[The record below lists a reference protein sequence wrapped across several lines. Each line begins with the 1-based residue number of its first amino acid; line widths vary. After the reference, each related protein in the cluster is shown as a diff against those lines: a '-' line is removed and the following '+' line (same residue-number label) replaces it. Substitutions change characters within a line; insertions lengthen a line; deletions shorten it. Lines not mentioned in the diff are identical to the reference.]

1 MSKTI
6 RMFTISKST
15 GTHGDVFAAVG
26 LADLLAHIPSAGDVR
41 IVETDAGFEV
51 TPSTQLD
58 SSAFGTVPHV
68 PGYPFLRTSEKVKAP
83 RSAVDVVDYK
93 AEKAKADRR
102 KQAAEK
108 ERANKSKT
116 LDAETQ
122 ELLQQEALR
131 SDWRLLQV
139 LNALQGDET
148 TNKVHAAI
156 VSRSGNIFHKEVAAS
171 LEALVQGKDSGLDW
185 EVSTVQ
191 LFTPT
196 SAKGYSRLKPDS
208 TGRNDKTKEQWADP
222 FIEWLKYRGYFRVA
236 CPYFQGQ
243 KGEHVRLLSP
253 VPNDIGVRAL
263 ESVAQGLRSSSV
275 YGGPPKLDILAVL
288 SLAKLLIIHSE
299 EYHERGA
306 EVFPGLS
313 LRGRNPRELI
323 SAVTTTQ
330 YQSLGNAK
338 AVSAMSVIAVPG
350 WFPIRT
356 NEDATFWLSILD
368 EHQRVVRGLQDGYSD
383 EIGLLLGYRRFLE
396 HRGEPAL
403 CALVEFMGRYGALI
417 MRANGLKQENRTRWM
432 TRFTGEYLKR
442 MVSEMNTTLSDIVND
457 SGFDAVARAV
467 RQATVTAQ
475 NKRAR
480 GEDVW
485 REIRYDLL
493 HDIHRTRQVPGNAF
507 LECIGE
513 FISRY
518 NYENA
523 RRREITK
530 NPKAAPANVSDEELK
545 SFLGLVSQHGASV
558 VGALLAAYG
567 TCKEKWEGA
576 EQDTR
581 S

>member
-1 MSKTI
+1 MGETSRT
-6 RMFTISKST
+6 FTIPKST

-26 LADLLAHIPSAGDVR
+26 LADLLAQIPHVGDAR
-41 IVETDAGFEV
+41 IVETDAGFGV
-51 TPSTQLD
+51 IPSTQLG
-58 SSAFGTVPHV
+58 SSGFGTVRHT
-68 PGYPFLRTSEKVKAP
+68 PGYPYLRTNEKAKAP

-102 KQAAEK
+102 KQTAQK
-108 ERANKSKT
+108 KRTKKSRA

-122 ELLQQEALR
+122 ELMQQEEIR
-131 SDWRLLQV
+131 PDWRLLQV

-156 VSRSGNIFHKEVAAS
+156 VGRNGNIFHKEIAAS
-171 LEALVQGKDSGLDW
+171 LEALVQGKESGLDW

-208 TGRNDKTKEQWADP
+208 TDRNDKTKEQWADP

-243 KGEHVRLLSP
+243 KGEHVRLLCP
-253 VPNDIGVRAL
+253 IPHDIGVRAL

-275 YGGPPKLDILAVL
+275 YGGSPKVDILAVL
-288 SLAKLLIIHSE
+288 RLAELLISHSE
-299 EYHERGA
+299 EYHDKGT
-306 EVFPGLS
+306 EVFQGLS
-313 LRGRNPRELI
+313 LRGKNPRELI
-323 SAVTTTQ
+323 SAIATTH

-350 WFPIRT
+350 WFPIQT
-356 NEDATFWLSILD
+356 NEDATFWLSILN
-368 EHQRVVRGLQDGYSD
+368 EHQRVVRGLQDDYSD

-403 CALVEFMGRYGALI
+403 WALVEFMGQYGALI
-417 MRANGLKQENRTRWM
+417 MRANGLKQENRIRWM
-432 TRFTGEYLKR
+432 TRFTDEYLRR

-480 GEDVW
+480 GGEVW

-493 HDIHRTRQVPGNAF
+493 HDIHRTRKVPGNAF
-507 LECIGE
+507 LECISE

-523 RRREITK
+523 RQREITK
-530 NPKAAPANVSDEELK
+530 NLKAAPANVSDEELK
-545 SFLGLVSQHGASV
+545 SFLGLVNQHGASV

-567 TCKEKWEGA
+567 TCKEKWEGE
-576 EQDTR
+576 EQGA
-581 S
+581 SS

>member
-1 MSKTI
+1 MGETSRT
-6 RMFTISKST
+6 FTIPKST
-15 GTHGDVFAAVG
+15 GTHGDVFGAVG
-26 LADLLAHIPSAGDVR
+26 LADLLAQIPGVGDAR
-41 IVETDAGFEV
+41 IVETDDGFGII
-51 TPSTQLD
+51 PPMRLD
-58 SSAFGTVPHV
+58 DTEFSKLPHV
-68 PGYPFLRTSEKVKAP
+68 PGYPYLRANEKVKAP
-83 RSAVDVVDYK
+83 RNAVDIIDYK

-108 ERANKSKT
+108 KRAKKAKA

-122 ELLQQEALR
+122 EIMQQEELR
-131 SDWRLLQV
+131 PDWRLLQV

-156 VSRSGNIFHKEVAAS
+156 VSRTGHIFRKEVAAS
-171 LEALVQGKDSGLDW
+171 LEALVQGKESGLDW

-208 TGRNDKTKEQWADP
+208 TDRNDKTKEQWADP

-243 KGEHVRLLSP
+243 KGEHVRLLCP
-253 VPNDIGVRAL
+253 IPHDIGVRAL
-263 ESVAQGLRSSSV
+263 ESVAQELRSRSV
-275 YGGPPKLDILAVL
+275 YGGSPKVDILAVL
-288 SLAKLLIIHSE
+288 SLAELLIIHSE
-299 EYHERGA
+299 EYHEKGT

-313 LRGRNPRELI
+313 LRGKNPRELI
-323 SAVTTTQ
+323 SAVAATN

-350 WFPIRT
+350 WFPIQT
-356 NEDATFWLSILD
+356 NEDATFWLSILN
-368 EHQRVVRGLQDGYSD
+368 EHQRVVRGLQDDYSD
-383 EIGLLLGYRRFLE
+383 EIGLLLDYRRFLE

-403 CALVEFMGRYGALI
+403 WALVEFMVRYGALI
-417 MRANGLKQENRTRWM
+417 MRSNGVKQENRIRWM
-432 TRFTGEYLKR
+432 TRFTDEYFR
-442 MVSEMNTTLSDIVND
+442 RIVSEMNTTLNEIVND

-480 GEDVW
+480 NEEVW

-493 HDIHRTRQVPGNAF
+493 HDIHRTRKVPGNAF
-507 LECIGE
+507 LECISE

-523 RRREITK
+523 RQREITK

-545 SFLGLVSQHGASV
+545 SFVALLNQHGAST

-567 TCKEKWEGA
+567 TCKEKCEGDDQSA
-576 EQDTR
+576 R
-581 S
+581 Y